1 MLSPENQVII
11 TAVVCSLVF
20 FTLGMLVGA
29 LSHHCAT
36 VPRACKSTKNS
47 RLTPQAPVTTST
59 PVVYE
64 EVSPDTNTER
74 NVDIEFKDNVA
85 YGPI

>member
-1 MLSPENQVII
+1 MLSAENQVII

-20 FTLGMLVGA
+20 FTLGMLVGV
-29 LSHHCAT
+29 LCLHCAT
-36 VPRACKSTKNS
+36 VLHVHKSKTLS
-47 RLTPQAPVTTST
+47 SGRPTPPATST

-64 EVSPDTNTER
+64 EVSPDISTGN

-85 YGPI
+85 YGPV

>member
-1 MLSPENQVII
+1 MLSTENQVVI

-20 FTLGMLVGA
+20 FTLGMLVGV

-36 VPRACKSTKNS
+36 VLRVRKSTKNS
-47 RLTPQAPVTTST
+47 SPTPPVTTST

-64 EVSPDTNTER
+64 EVSLDTNTGR
-74 NVDIEFKDNVA
+74 NVHIEFKDNIA